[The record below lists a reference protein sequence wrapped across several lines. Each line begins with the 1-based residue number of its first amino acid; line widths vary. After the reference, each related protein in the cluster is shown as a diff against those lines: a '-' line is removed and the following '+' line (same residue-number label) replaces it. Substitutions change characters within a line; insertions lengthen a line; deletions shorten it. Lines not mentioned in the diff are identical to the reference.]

1 MICWATP
8 QLLPKKQHAFLHA
21 KLAVVRVK
29 HTKPQWTAKPSAPQA
44 VLQLPPHV
52 RHHRRIARHRR
63 HRGHTMVVLVL
74 PPHLV
79 HLEFVEGT
87 TVATQKAEVPDASIA
102 TPMETAD
109 NVIQDTPN
117 EITNALLRL
126 HRLTQAVKVD
136 TLRAQ
141 TTTVSRGATFAM
153 AITLVVLRCNVSV
166 VDLFECSSCMPL

>member
-1 MICWATP
+1 
-8 QLLPKKQHAFLHA
+8 
-21 KLAVVRVK
+21 
-29 HTKPQWTAKPSAPQA
+29 
-44 VLQLPPHV
+44 
-52 RHHRRIARHRR
+52 
-63 HRGHTMVVLVL
+63 MVVLVL
-74 PPHLV
+74 PPHPV

-141 TTTVSRGATFAM
+141 TTTVSRGTTFAM
-153 AITLVVLRCNVSV
+153 AITLVVLRCNVSR
-166 VDLFECSSCMPL
+166 FI